1 MKAIL
6 IAAGMGT
13 RLRPLTENLPKCLA
27 VAGAGRTL
35 FDTQVQAFRG
45 CGIEDLVVV
54 RGYRGEQFK
63 RTDVRYIWNHDFEK
77 NNILGSLMKASEE
90 FSDDLLVSYS
100 DIWFEPA
107 IPRVLSA
114 VPGDIVLAVDKEW
127 RKTYVGRSDHPL
139 SEAEVVELDP
149 DDFVRSIGKIA
160 GEAGAFH
167 AEFIGM
173 LKLSKAGALFFKKA
187 YAEAERKFSGR
198 PFQRAANFEK
208 AYITDMI
215 QYLVAEGLKI
225 KCHVISGQWREID
238 TVQDYKNL
246 VQLWQSVNL

>member
-1 MKAIL
+1 MRAIL

-35 FDTQVQAFRG
+35 FDTQIEALRG
-45 CGIEDLVVV
+45 CGIEDLIVV
-54 RGYRGEQFK
+54 RGYKGEQFK

-90 FSDDLLVSYS
+90 FTDDLLVSYS
-100 DIWFEPA
+100 DIWFEPT
-107 IPRVLSA
+107 IPQALSR
-114 VPGDIVLAVDKEW
+114 VPGDIVLAVDKDW

-149 DDFVRSIGKIA
+149 ENFVKSIGKIA
-160 GEAGAFH
+160 GQTGAFH

-173 LKLSKAGALFFKKA
+173 MKLSKAGALFLKETYEEVEK
-187 YAEAERKFSGR
+187 KFSGR
-198 PFQRAANFEK
+198 PFQRAAHFEK

-215 QYLVAEGLKI
+215 QYWVDSGLKI
-225 KCHVISGQWREID
+225 KCHVITGEWREID

-246 VQLWQSVNL
+246 VQLWQASNF